1 MNMNT
6 ARYGGGMAGTQS
18 DMIYFAGD
26 DDTKSVENYDGTSWR
41 TNASLTTLKYNIGPA
56 AAGTS
61 TTAFGFGGGPPAIA
75 NSEQFT
81 VATTA
86 VNVKTLTQ
94 S

>member
-1 MNMNT
+1 MNT

-18 DMIYFAGD
+18 DMMYFSGS

-41 TNASLTTLKYNIGPA
+41 TNVSLTTLKYNIGPA

-75 NSEQFT
+75 NSEQFS
-81 VATTA
+81 AETTG